1 MRIDRSIVAL
11 VLFVTLA
18 LIAST
23 SHGAGRI
30 CTSADTLV
38 FGQRLVGTSTGA
50 TVVVSNC
57 GTETWSF
64 IDVSINTATNP
75 AYRVESTCVT
85 GMALGPG
92 ASCAI
97 DVHFEPTTP
106 GQTSGAVWLHN
117 TTSNP
122 DQLITFYGRAIDA
135 QAGTA
140 SLRFSPPIVNIGSEF
155 VGTDTA
161 AMIVTLANVGTA
173 TLVPSALVLNGFT
186 PYDFRGASGPK
197 DCGIGR
203 GIAPGASC
211 TLSLFFA
218 PRDVGSRQATL
229 VVDAPQLES
238 LAFLTLSGQGIVAT
252 PPIDVIEFHNASDGQ
267 YFLTG
272 DAREIALLDAGS
284 IGPGWSR
291 TGMSFHAFA
300 NGAAGADASPV
311 CRFFGTPGIGP
322 NSHFYTAYE
331 NECEIVRKNSNWIEE
346 GVTFHA
352 RLPIDGVCGV
362 NDVTVVRLFWPGESV
377 TASRHRYVV
386 EPSIANDM
394 KAAGWLLE
402 GPVFCAPR

>member
-1 MRIDRSIVAL
+1 MRFYRSAFAL
-11 VLFVTLA
+11 GLFVTLA
-18 LIAST
+18 LVASA

-30 CTSADTLV
+30 CTSADTLA

-64 IDVSINTATNP
+64 TDVSINTATNA
-75 AYRVESTCVT
+75 AYRIESTCVT
-85 GMALGPG
+85 GMALGPS

-97 DVHFEPTTP
+97 DVHFEPTAP

-117 TTSNP
+117 TTPNP

-140 SLRFSPPIVNIGSEF
+140 ALRFSPPIVNFGSE
-155 VGTDTA
+155 VIGTETPA
-161 AMIVTLANVGTA
+161 IVVTLANVGTA
-173 TLVPSALVLNGFT
+173 TLVPSALVLNGVT

-238 LAFLTLSGQGIVAT
+238 LAFLTLTGQGTAAT
-252 PPIDVIEFHNASDGQ
+252 LPIDVIEFHNAEDGQ

-272 DAREIALLDAGS
+272 DAREIALLDAGR
-284 IGPGWSR
+284 IGAGWSR

-300 NGAAGADASPV
+300 NDAAGADALPV
-311 CRFFGTPGIGP
+311 CRFFGTPGVGP
-322 NSHFYTAYE
+322 NSHFYTAYD
-331 NECEIVRKNSNWIEE
+331 NECEIVRKNTNWIEE

-352 RLPIDGVCGV
+352 RLPVDGSCSL

-386 EPSIANDM
+386 EPSIAGDM